1 MTSFDYTAIS
11 SQGRRSKGRIDAV
24 SQTAAE
30 RELGRRGFL
39 PVAVQQRV
47 DSKHRRGVTF
57 VSRRTDVTDF
67 ICTLAALLHAGLS
80 LERSLEV
87 SAQGAAR
94 EDLRIAIN
102 ATRKHVREGGRLAD
116 ALADHRDFFPPVA
129 VALMRSAEGGGQ
141 LAESMRRLA
150 SYLEAE
156 KELRAKLISAL
167 IYPALLCTVG
177 GATVIILVLFVLP
190 RFAALLQ
197 DAGSDLPRST
207 AFLIAASRLL
217 THTFPFLIVGAA
229 ILGIAYL
236 LWRNT
241 PEGQTALHAWLL
253 RVPLVGSLRARHAVA
268 RFGHTLATLLA
279 GGVALTQALDIA
291 EGSSED
297 AAICLQI
304 REARSA
310 VQRGESFS
318 SALARS
324 SVFPFGFIRLVQVG
338 EETGE
343 FETVVERAAQ
353 LLDSE
358 LSRRMARLVT
368 LLEPTLILVF
378 GLVVGFVALALLQ
391 AVYGIHAQTM

>member
-1 MTSFDYTAIS
+1 M
-11 SQGRRSKGRIDAV
+11 
-24 SQTAAE
+24 
-30 RELGRRGFL
+30 
-39 PVAVQQRV
+39 
-47 DSKHRRGVTF
+47 
-57 VSRRTDVTDF
+57 
-67 ICTLAALLHAGLS
+67 
-80 LERSLEV
+80 
-87 SAQGAAR
+87 
-94 EDLRIAIN
+94 
-102 ATRKHVREGGRLAD
+102 
-116 ALADHRDFFPPVA
+116 
-129 VALMRSAEGGGQ
+129 
-141 LAESMRRLA
+141 
-150 SYLEAE
+150 
-156 KELRAKLISAL
+156 
-167 IYPALLCTVG
+167 
-177 GATVIILVLFVLP
+177 
-190 RFAALLQ
+190 
-197 DAGSDLPRST
+197 
-207 AFLIAASRLL
+207 
-217 THTFPFLIVGAA
+217 
-229 ILGIAYL
+229 
-236 LWRNT
+236 
-241 PEGQTALHAWLL
+241 
-253 RVPLVGSLRARHAVA
+253 
-268 RFGHTLATLLA
+268 ATLLA